1 MSFRTHLSRVV
12 AGWRSDRFSNSL
24 VEHTKLVE
32 PSEPKH
38 TMLNLLSDES
48 DEEQEGQHVYSP
60 CCRNGLYIAQTKLAG
75 SDGGRLPFRGLFAS
89 KSLGVGAF
97 VGLYSGDWYTPE
109 KLESMPDVR
118 RRNEYA
124 VSTSGDSR
132 CDEIICSPPAQRHR
146 IDEVKYPVGL
156 ANEPGKYSTANCMLV
171 EYKFTM
177 DELTDPSL
185 VPEDLHGE
193 EIVAIGIVTTPS
205 FGIRPP
211 SATIGSSG
219 RNPRGRRV
227 GLPTS

>member
-1 MSFRTHLSRVV
+1 M
-12 AGWRSDRFSNSL
+12 
-24 VEHTKLVE
+24 EHR
-32 PSEPKH
+32 H
-38 TMLNLLSDES
+38 ATMLNLLSDES
-48 DEEQEGQHVYSP
+48 DEEQDGEHVYNP

-89 KSLGVGAF
+89 KSLCVGAF
-97 VGLYSGDWYTPE
+97 VGFYTGDWYTPE

-132 CDEIICSPPAQRHR
+132 CDEIICSPPVRRHR

-193 EIVAIGIVTTPS
+193 EIVAIGIVTT
-205 FGIRPP
+205 RPVG
-211 SATIGSSG
+211 AHRELTWHYGSSYHRSYEVG
-219 RNPRGRRV
+219 RPTRLPRGLRPEDPIVALGGRIPNEGV
-227 GLPTS
+227 CVLVSGA